1 MISSGLNEKDYLRLD
16 VAMKNA
22 ISMHVV
28 NRLEHLIHV
37 VFYSLLWQV
46 VTPAFDRLIHVHVHE
61 LEDQGQ
67 STRRLITVNRRNR
80 TS

>member
-1 MISSGLNEKDYLRLD
+1 MIRSGLNEKKYLRLD
-16 VAMKNA
+16 
-22 ISMHVV
+22 ISVEDPVPVHVID
-28 NRLEHLIHV
+28 RLEHLIHV
-37 VFYSLLWQV
+37 VFYSLLRQI

-67 STRRLITVNRRNR
+67 STCWLITVNRRNR

>member
-16 VAMKNA
+16 V
-22 ISMHVV
+22 SVEDSVPVHVID
-28 NRLEHLIHV
+28 RLEHLIHV